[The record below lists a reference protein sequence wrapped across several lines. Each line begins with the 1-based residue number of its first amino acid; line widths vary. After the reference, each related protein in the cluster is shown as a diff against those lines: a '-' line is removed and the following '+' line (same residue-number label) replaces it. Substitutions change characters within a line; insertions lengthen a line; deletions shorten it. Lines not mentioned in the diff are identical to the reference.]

1 MAESNQPRPN
11 GKPAA
16 TAAKPDEMR
25 EVLAKLMVGASQLS
39 ESDNQ
44 IGLRIRDLG
53 LAAKDPAQLDQGAVQ
68 VAIAETVRDFEGAT
82 GKKLDLSVAQ
92 RAEVTKLAGSPSAAK
107 PDTMSASRNDG
118 TANIDQPS
126 APDPIR
132 DVLTKL
138 VASVNQLPASA
149 KDLAT
154 RIQDL
159 SRDAREPVRFNQKSV
174 QHEVAYAT
182 QDFEKA
188 AGKQLDLAPAQ
199 RAEVTKLAGSA
210 PGLENE
216 RMLGLLRNTTQI
228 ADTALVRQIRRNA
241 AEIGQAANQDGPDT
255 RSRVEQLE
263 NRMRLASRPL
273 EPGDEARAD
282 GSPKAEQAG
291 VNTSGGNAA
300 SSGGRTDQRPHTD
313 PDSRTPG
320 NHPNIQ
326 EPLGRQSAVLRGG
339 ILDTL
344 TSALRGNGN
353 ADNAPW
359 DPQATP
365 FGDRLRAFQAKAD
378 ARDQDRLIGRVENSA
393 RNAVEAL
400 DGFRNTEGAAVMNRI
415 QSAARAEPGGMK
427 TVLSEMREGGRFSDL
442 RQAFNAALND
452 DKGFAQAYHRAA
464 TALARYGEGRE
475 KIAQIIAKRPDAAN
489 LTAKFEQLDS
499 QIGERASNTPSRNEG
514 KNMLDDISKTIA
526 EVIQNAAEKMRAMF
540 TRTPA
545 ASASPA
551 PAA

>member
-1 MAESNQPRPN
+1 
-11 GKPAA
+11 
-16 TAAKPDEMR
+16 
-25 EVLAKLMVGASQLS
+25 
-39 ESDNQ
+39 
-44 IGLRIRDLG
+44 
-53 LAAKDPAQLDQGAVQ
+53 
-68 VAIAETVRDFEGAT
+68 VAIAQTVRDFEGAT

-92 RAEVTKLAGSPSAAK
+92 RAEVTKLAASASAAK
-107 PDTMSASRNDG
+107 PNAMSAPRNDG

-138 VASVNQLPASA
+138 VASVNQLPPSA
-149 KDLAT
+149 KDLGT

-159 SRDAREPVRFNQKSV
+159 GRDAQDPVRFNQKSV
-174 QHEVAYAT
+174 QHEVAYAA

-188 AGKQLDLAPAQ
+188 TGKQLDLAPEQ
-199 RAEVTKLAGSA
+199 RAEVIKLAGSA
-210 PGLENE
+210 VGLENE
-216 RMLGLLRNTTQI
+216 RMIALLRNTAQI
-228 ADTALVRQIRRNA
+228 GDNAIVNQIRRFG
-241 AEIGQAANQDGPDT
+241 AEVGRKNNQNT
-255 RSRVEQLE
+255 IEIRSRLE
-263 NRMRLASRPL
+263 NLENKVRQAPRSPESTPDARVADASTKP
-273 EPGDEARAD
+273 
-282 GSPKAEQAG
+282 EQ
-291 VNTSGGNAA
+291 VT
-300 SSGGRTDQRPHTD
+300 QRPQNDT
-313 PDSRTPG
+313 DSRTPR

-393 RNAVEAL
+393 RNAAEAL
-400 DGFRNTEGAAVMNRI
+400 DGFRNREGAAVMNRI

-442 RQAFNAALND
+442 RQAFNTALND
-452 DKGFAQAYHRAA
+452 DKGFAQAYDKAA

-475 KIAQIIAKRPDAAN
+475 KIEQIIAKRPDAAN
-489 LTAKFEQLDS
+489 LTAKFAQLDS
-499 QIGERASNTPSRNEG
+499 QIGELASNTPSRNEG

-540 TRTPA
+540 TRAPA

>member
-1 MAESNQPRPN
+1 M
-11 GKPAA
+11 
-16 TAAKPDEMR
+16 
-25 EVLAKLMVGASQLS
+25 LA
-39 ESDNQ
+39 
-44 IGLRIRDLG
+44 
-53 LAAKDPAQLDQGAVQ
+53 
-68 VAIAETVRDFEGAT
+68 
-82 GKKLDLSVAQ
+82 
-92 RAEVTKLAGSPSAAK
+92 
-107 PDTMSASRNDG
+107 
-118 TANIDQPS
+118 
-126 APDPIR
+126 
-132 DVLTKL
+132 
-138 VASVNQLPASA
+138 
-149 KDLAT
+149 
-154 RIQDL
+154 
-159 SRDAREPVRFNQKSV
+159 
-174 QHEVAYAT
+174 
-182 QDFEKA
+182 
-188 AGKQLDLAPAQ
+188 
-199 RAEVTKLAGSA
+199 
-210 PGLENE
+210 
-216 RMLGLLRNTTQI
+216 LLRSTTQI
-228 ADTALVRQIRRNA
+228 ADAALVRQIRRNA
-241 AEIGQAANQDGPDT
+241 AEIGQAANQNGSDT

-300 SSGGRTDQRPHTD
+300 SSGGRTDQRPQTD
-313 PDSRTPG
+313 PDSRTPR

-344 TSALRGNGN
+344 TAAIRGHGN
-353 ADNAPW
+353 VDNAPW

-393 RNAVEAL
+393 RSAIEAF

-415 QSAARAEPGGMK
+415 QSAARAEPGGMT

-452 DKGFAQAYHRAA
+452 DKGFAQAYDRAA

-475 KIAQIIAKRPDAAN
+475 KVAQIIAKRPDAAN
-489 LTAKFEQLDS
+489 LTPKFEQLDS
-499 QIGERASNTPSRNEG
+499 QIGERAGNTPSRNEG

-526 EVIQNAAEKMRAMF
+526 EAIQNAAEKMRAMF
-540 TRTPA
+540 TRGPA
-545 ASASPA
+545 ASASRA